1 MASVSQESFIVRV
14 WERLAVGEY
23 KQSKQGSE
31 NTFNSEGRMHVS
43 KQIEQCLHV
52 HTEGHTGHGFN

>member
-31 NTFNSEGRMHVS
+31 KTFNSEGRMYVS

-52 HTEGHTGHGFN
+52 HTEGNTGHGFN